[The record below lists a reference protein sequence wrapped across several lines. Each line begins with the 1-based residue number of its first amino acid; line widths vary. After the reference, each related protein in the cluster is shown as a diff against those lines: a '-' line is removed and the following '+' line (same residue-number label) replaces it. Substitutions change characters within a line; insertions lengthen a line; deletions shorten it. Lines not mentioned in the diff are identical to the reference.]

1 MILLCSYACGNESAK
16 DLVLLRT
23 KVLENMK
30 DSVACDSV
38 LLEVRK
44 LSYSGKT
51 KSIIYKELV
60 DELTEK
66 EPTTA
71 NLLRCVAYLNRAIE
85 VAPSDYLFDLKMK
98 LMNVYMLLQGKADI
112 TEQLSEVIVDIE
124 QRYIV
129 TVHQKA
135 VFFHQKA
142 VVYSMT
148 GEHER
153 ALDYA
158 KQAHKSYKETN
169 DIDGQFEMLRFFGNL
184 YGFMGQKEEQED
196 AYIATLDFVKQNKLK
211 DQQEG
216 VLYLLANCVYGQHKY
231 SEAIEWSD
239 KVFEI
244 MDAQIDTA
252 RYYRTVSN
260 YYSVIQDL
268 DKARYYIYKIIED
281 YSNERNRFPQYR
293 RLADL
298 YARDG
303 VKDSAIYYYEKT
315 LYDCEYNLQKSNKR
329 TMPAMA
335 IYVYTA
341 LGELAWQNK
350 EYDKAI
356 AFLEIAVNIAQ
367 SETRSS
373 EYKLKAYRLLNVYY
387 LSTGQSEKAMDAW
400 TRYDSLY
407 SLYEKK
413 NKEQRKEELA
423 RQLRGKELSFTVEEQ
438 RIKLEQTN
446 RLILLI
452 LVICLFSFLI
462 LFGVYLLYRQKKRL
476 LNSIEQKEKE
486 IKELSK
492 KTVVEDSTTQEAQL
506 FERIEMLMV
515 DEQLFMNKDLN
526 LDDFSK
532 KLGSNRSYVSAAINQ
547 FTKQN
552 FSQWVNRHR
561 VGYFIE
567 NVLNVDNLQ
576 ELASRSGFASQASF
590 YRWFKVYTG
599 MTPKQYID
607 KYKGVD
613 PRS

>member
-1 MILLCSYACGNESAK
+1 MLLCSYACGSENAT
-16 DLVLLRT
+16 DVVLLRA

-30 DSVACDSV
+30 DSIACDSV

-51 KSIIYKELV
+51 KSLIYKELV
-60 DELTEK
+60 DELTKK
-66 EPTTA
+66 EPTTV
-71 NLLRCVAYLNRAIE
+71 NLLRCVAYLKRAIE

-112 TEQLSEVIVDIE
+112 TEQLSGVIVDIE

-129 TVHQKA
+129 TPHQRA

-148 GEHER
+148 GEYER

-158 KQAHKSYKETN
+158 KQAYNSYQEIEN
-169 DIDGQFEMLRFFGNL
+169 IEGQFEMLRYFGNL
-184 YGFMGQKEEQED
+184 YGFMKQKEDQEN
-196 AYIATLDFVKQNKLK
+196 AYKATLDFVEKNKLK
-211 DQQEG
+211 EEQEG
-216 VLYLLANCVYGQHKY
+216 VLYLLANNAFSQGENNK
-231 SEAIEWSD
+231 AIEWCD
-239 KVFEI
+239 KILQIENVK
-244 MDAQIDTA
+244 IDTA

-260 YYSVIQDL
+260 YYSATQEL
-268 DKARYYIYKIIED
+268 DKARYYTYKIIDD
-281 YSNERNRFPQYR
+281 YSNERNRYPQYR

-303 VKDSAIYYYEKT
+303 IKDSAIYYYEKT
-315 LYDCEYNLQKSNKR
+315 LYDCEYTLQKSNKS

-350 EYDKAI
+350 EIDKAI
-356 AFLEIAVNIAQ
+356 AFLEIAVNVAQ
-367 SETRSS
+367 SQTRSS
-373 EYKLKAYRLLNVYY
+373 EFKLKAYRLLNVYY
-387 LSTGQSEKAMDAW
+387 LATGQPEKAMDAW
-400 TRYDSLY
+400 SRYDSLY
-407 SLYEKK
+407 SNYERLS
-413 NKEQRKEELA
+413 KEQRKEDLA
-423 RQLRGKELSFTVEEQ
+423 RQLRGKELAFTVEAQ
-438 RIKLEQTN
+438 RMKLEQTN
-446 RLILLI
+446 RFILLI
-452 LVICLFSFLI
+452 LVVCLFSLVI

-476 LNSIEQKEKE
+476 LNSIERKDKE

-492 KTVVEDSTTQEAQL
+492 KTELEDNTTQEAQL
-506 FERIEMLMV
+506 FERIEKVMV

-532 KLGSNRSYVSAAINQ
+532 MLGSNRSYVSAAINQ

-561 VGYFIE
+561 VGYFVE
-567 NVLNVDNLQ
+567 NILKDDNLQ
-576 ELASRSGFASQASF
+576 DLASRSGFASQASF

-599 MTPKQYID
+599 MTPKQYIE

-613 PRS
+613 S

>member
-1 MILLCSYACGNESAK
+1 MLLCSYACGNENAT
-16 DLVLLRT
+16 DVVLLRA

-30 DSVACDSV
+30 DSVACDSI

-51 KSIIYKELV
+51 KSLIYKELV
-60 DELTEK
+60 DELTIK

-71 NLLRCVAYLNRAIE
+71 NLLRCVSYLKRAIE
-85 VAPSDYLFDLKMK
+85 VAPSDHLFDLKMK

-129 TVHQKA
+129 TPHQRA

-142 VVYSMT
+142 VVYNMT
-148 GEHER
+148 GEYER
-153 ALDYA
+153 ALEYA
-158 KQAHKSYKETN
+158 KQAHKSYKETE
-169 DIDGQFEMLRFFGNL
+169 DIDGQFEMLRFYGNL
-184 YGFMGQKEEQED
+184 YGFMRQKEEQED
-196 AYIATLDFVKQNKLK
+196 AYIVTLDFVKRNKLN

-216 VLYLLANCVYGQHKY
+216 ILYLLANCVYGQQKY
-231 SEAIEWSD
+231 SEAIEWCD

-244 MDAQIDTA
+244 KGVKIDTA

-260 YYSVIQDL
+260 YYSATKDL
-268 DKARYYIYKIIED
+268 EKARYYTYKIIDD

-315 LYDCEYNLQKSNKR
+315 LYDCEYTLQKSNKN

-350 EYDKAI
+350 EIEKAI
-356 AFLEIAVNIAQ
+356 SFLEIAVNVAQ
-367 SETRSS
+367 SQTRSS
-373 EYKLKAYRLLNVYY
+373 EFKLKAYRLLNVYY
-387 LSTGQSEKAMDAW
+387 LATGQPEKAMNAW
-400 TRYDSLY
+400 SRYDSLY
-407 SLYEKK
+407 SQYEKMS
-413 NKEQRKEELA
+413 KEQRKEELA

-452 LVICLFSFLI
+452 LVICLFSFVI

-476 LNSIEQKEKE
+476 LNSIEQKDKE
-486 IKELSK
+486 LKELSK
-492 KTVVEDSTTQEAQL
+492 RTVVQDNTTQEAQL
-506 FERIEMLMV
+506 FERIEKLMV

-532 KLGSNRSYVSAAINQ
+532 MLGSNRSYVSAAINQ

-567 NVLNVDNLQ
+567 NVLNEENLQ

-607 KYKGVD
+607 KSGRAD
-613 PRS
+613 R